1 METGMTGTEQAQQVE
16 FDISVHALAEMRN
29 NGEAHTI
36 VDIRRPDE
44 LAVCMIPGSVTIP
57 MQQVMDDFEVLSRER
72 RLVLVCHHGMRSGL
86 VAEFLRNN
94 GFDNVWNLE
103 GGIDAWSEQIDPAMP
118 RY

>member
-1 METGMTGTEQAQQVE
+1 MEMRVTGTEQVQPAE

-29 NGEAHTI
+29 TDAAHTI
-36 VDIRRPDE
+36 LDIRRPDE

-57 MQQVMDDFEVLSRER
+57 MQQVMDEFELLSRER
-72 RLVLVCHHGMRSGL
+72 KLILVCHHGMRSGL
-86 VAEFLRNN
+86 VTEFLRNN
-94 GFDNVWNLE
+94 GFDNVWNLA